1 MKTRKLQNSKFIR
14 QETTQPYT
22 HRIANSDRKDGWLVV
37 VQAISVGGLV
47 FGLKFAKLSLCT
59 RKLI

>member
-22 HRIANSDRKDGWLVV
+22 HRIANS
-37 VQAISVGGLV
+37 
-47 FGLKFAKLSLCT
+47 SLT
-59 RKLI
+59 SLTESA

>member
-22 HRIANSDRKDGWLVV
+22 HRIANCTTAVYLGVTIDKVV
-37 VQAISVGGLV
+37 EHDDTA
-47 FGLKFAKLSLCT
+47 
-59 RKLI
+59 R

>member
-22 HRIANSDRKDGWLVV
+22 HRIAARQMQIYAGPGN
-37 VQAISVGGLV
+37 
-47 FGLKFAKLSLCT
+47 
-59 RKLI
+59 

>member
-22 HRIANSDRKDGWLVV
+22 HRIANTMQKIKEKASSPWARLARYWSQRRGIA
-37 VQAISVGGLV
+37 QAYEHEP
-47 FGLKFAKLSLCT
+47 
-59 RKLI
+59 